1 MHIVVVLVFLFV
13 CLFVFVFVFVFSFIR
28 VLFYMLLSKVRVVL
42 GLEDQRNGVLV
53 VLKVDCY
60 VVQLFC
66 ILLLYVL
73 KKSLFFMF
81 LTNVSSWLL
90 YVAACIISP

>member
-1 MHIVVVLVFLFV
+1 
-13 CLFVFVFVFVFSFIR
+13 
-28 VLFYMLLSKVRVVL
+28 MLLCKVRVVL

-73 KKSLFFMF
+73 KKSLFFHVF
-81 LTNVSSWLL
+81 DECVKLVVVCCGAYNLNLKETTEYGL
-90 YVAACIISP
+90 